1 LLIFPAFWQVN
12 GLFIL
17 FIGFMASGCDVRLR
31 ILLILWYFIGK
42 GLLAEVMNME
52 KLKQRI
58 LEESSVLSNDVLRMD
73 AIINHQVDPALTME
87 MGQEFAN
94 RFREQKITKVITVE
108 SSGIP
113 AAFATAYVLGVPLV
127 FARRKKTLIADP
139 DAYCERVP
147 SFTKG
152 MVTDIMVSKQFLSK
166 DDHVLFIDDIIANGD
181 AARGLIKIIER
192 SGAKLAGMG
201 IVVEKSFQAG
211 GRTLREQ
218 GINVES
224 LVKIKS
230 LENGEIHFE

>member
-1 LLIFPAFWQVN
+1 
-12 GLFIL
+12 
-17 FIGFMASGCDVRLR
+17 
-31 ILLILWYFIGK
+31 
-42 GLLAEVMNME
+42 ME

-113 AAFATAYVLGVPLV
+113 AAFAAAYVLGVPLV

-152 MVTDIMVSKQFLSK
+152 IVTDIMVSKQFLTQ

-181 AARGLIKIIER
+181 AARGLIKIIET
-192 SGAKLAGMG
+192 SGATLVGMG

-211 GRTLREQ
+211 GRMLREQ
-218 GINVES
+218 GIAVES

-230 LENGEIHFE
+230 LDNGEIHFE